1 MEGAR
6 STEEMST
13 MKVRLLA
20 VAFGFFLVT
29 GTAYAGPNPGGADS
43 DGDTVE
49 NAFDNCVTASNNV
62 QTDTDHNGCG
72 DVCQASIICDIN
84 GDTAVGGGDLAAI
97 GMNFGMTGCTPV
109 TCGGADCNGDTAV
122 GAGDLAIIGMEFGNV
137 SGPSG
142 ITNAQCDPDSCQCT
156 PQ

>member
-20 VAFGFFLVT
+20 VAFGFFLAT
-29 GTAYAGPNPGGADS
+29 GTAYAGPAPGGGDS

-49 NAFDNCVTASNNV
+49 NAFDNCTTVSNAA

-72 DVCQASIICDIN
+72 DACTEALGCDTN
-84 GDTAVGGGDLAAI
+84 GDTAIGAPDLAAVQA
-97 GMNFGMTGCTPV
+97 GFGMTGCTPI
-109 TCGGADCNGDTAV
+109 TCPGDCNGDTAV
-122 GAGDLAIIGMEFGNV
+122 GAPDLAALQSTFGNV
-137 SGPSG
+137 TGPSG
-142 ITNAQCDPDSCQCT
+142 ITNAQCDPNTCQCT

>member
-20 VAFGFFLVT
+20 VAFGFFLAT
-29 GTAYAGPNPGGADS
+29 GTAWAGPAPGGADG
-43 DGDTVE
+43 DGDGVE
-49 NAFDNCVTASNNV
+49 NAFDNCTGVGNAS
-62 QTDTDHNGCG
+62 QADTDHNGCG
-72 DVCQASIICDIN
+72 DACQESIQCDTN
-84 GDTAVGGGDLAAI
+84 GDTAVGAGDAAA
-97 GMNFGMTGCTPV
+97 MAVQLGMTGCTPI
-109 TCGGADCNGDTAV
+109 TCSADCNGDTAV
-122 GAGDLAIIGMEFGNV
+122 GAPDAAILAVELGNM

-142 ITNAQCDPDSCQCT
+142 ITNAQCDPVTCQCT

>member
-1 MEGAR
+1 
-6 STEEMST
+6 

-29 GTAYAGPNPGGADS
+29 GTAYAGPNPGGADG

-49 NAFDNCVTASNNV
+49 NAFDNCTVASNSS

-72 DVCQASIICDIN
+72 DACQQSILCDAN
-84 GDTAVGGGDLAAI
+84 GDTAVGAPDLAAL
-97 GMNFGMTGCTPV
+97 GMQFGMTGCTPV
-109 TCGGADCNGDTAV
+109 TCTADCNGDTAV
-122 GAGDLAIIGMEFGNV
+122 GAPDIAIMGMEFGNI

-142 ITNAQCDPDSCQCT
+142 ITNAQCDPETCQCT